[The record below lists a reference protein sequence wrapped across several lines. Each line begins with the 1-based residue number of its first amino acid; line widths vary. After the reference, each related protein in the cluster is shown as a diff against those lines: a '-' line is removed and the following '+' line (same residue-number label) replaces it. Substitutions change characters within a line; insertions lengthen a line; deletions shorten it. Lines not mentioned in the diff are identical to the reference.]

1 MQKVW
6 EMTGSILI
14 IAGEPILR
22 RQITSALTEA
32 GFGVVDVPDYPEAIL
47 KLDEFKPD
55 MVIMD
60 AVLPGSDGVEVC
72 YQLRSTFDI
81 PIVLLGED
89 SSDEVWRRVMKSDAD
104 LYLVKPFSCLELV
117 ARVKAILCRV
127 RQRGK
132 ISKEANRN
140 DSLLTSEE
148 RANGLSIV
156 VDEHHNTRLLVWGD
170 TVAWFSSAVT
180 TTEVLKGFLE
190 LIKARCI
197 SYVAPK

>member
-1 MQKVW
+1 
-6 EMTGSILI
+6 MTGSILI
-14 IAGEPILR
+14 IAGEPISR

-60 AVLPGSDGVEVC
+60 AVLPGRDGMEVC

-81 PIVLLGED
+81 PVVLLGED
-89 SSDEVWRRVMKSDAD
+89 SSDEVWGRVMKSDAD

-117 ARVKAILCRV
+117 ARVKAVLRRI
-127 RQRGK
+127 RQKGK
-132 ISKEANRN
+132 MSKEADRS

-148 RANGLSIV
+148 RASGFSIV
-156 VDEHHNTRLLVWGD
+156 VDEHHNTQLLVWGN

-180 TTEVLKGFLE
+180 ATEVLRGFLD
-190 LIKARCI
+190 LIKARGI
-197 SYVAPK
+197 SRVAPEWG

>member
-1 MQKVW
+1 MI
-6 EMTGSILI
+6 GSILI
-14 IAGEPILR
+14 IAGEPISR

-60 AVLPGSDGVEVC
+60 AVLPGRDGVEVC
-72 YQLRSTFDI
+72 YQLRNTYDI
-81 PIVLLGED
+81 PVVLFGED
-89 SSDEVWRRVMKSDAD
+89 SSDEVWGRVMKSDAD

-117 ARVKAILCRV
+117 ARVKAVLHRV
-127 RQRGK
+127 RQREK
-132 ISKEANRN
+132 MPKEADRN

-156 VDEHHNTRLLVWGD
+156 VDEYHNTRLLVWGN
-170 TVAWFSSAVT
+170 TIALFSPAVT

-197 SYVAPK
+197 SYVAPKWG

>member
-14 IAGEPILR
+14 IAGEPISR

-32 GFGVVDVPDYPEAIL
+32 GFGVVDVPNYPEAIL

-60 AVLPGSDGVEVC
+60 AVLPGRDGVEVC

-81 PIVLLGED
+81 PVVLLGED
-89 SSDEVWRRVMKSDAD
+89 SSDEAWGRMMKSDAD

-117 ARVKAILCRV
+117 ARVKAILR
-127 RQRGK
+127 RY
-132 ISKEANRN
+132 
-140 DSLLTSEE
+140 
-148 RANGLSIV
+148 
-156 VDEHHNTRLLVWGD
+156 
-170 TVAWFSSAVT
+170 
-180 TTEVLKGFLE
+180 
-190 LIKARCI
+190 KAR
-197 SYVAPK
+197 VP